1 MASYFSFDLS
11 TLESPVLLYLAP
23 KDASL
28 MFGKVTGLTKAPRLN
43 SRHI

>member
-11 TLESPVLLYLAP
+11 TLKSPVLLYLP
-23 KDASL
+23 PNETSL
-28 MFGKVTGLTKAPRLN
+28 MFAKVTGLTKALRLN